1 MPIRR
6 LFQASL
12 TNDVFSKKKREA
24 LELPVFLAEIECYSS
39 ASILSIK
46 DSILLKTGA

>member
-6 LFQASL
+6 LIQASL
-12 TNDVFSKKKREA
+12 TNDLFSKKTGSSWASR
-24 LELPVFLAEIECYSS
+24 FLAEIECYSS

>member
-6 LFQASL
+6 VFQASL
-12 TNDVFSKKKREA
+12 TNDLFSKKNGK
-24 LELPVFLAEIECYSS
+24 LLGFPFFLAEIECYSS

>member
-6 LFQASL
+6 LFLASL
-12 TNDVFSKKKREA
+12 TRSIQLKKNGK
-24 LELPVFLAEIECYSS
+24 LKNFPFFLAEIKCYSS

>member
-1 MPIRR
+1 MNYS
-6 LFQASL
+6 A
-12 TNDVFSKKKREA
+12 NKKREA
-24 LELPVFLAEIECYSS
+24 LELPAFFAEIKCYSS